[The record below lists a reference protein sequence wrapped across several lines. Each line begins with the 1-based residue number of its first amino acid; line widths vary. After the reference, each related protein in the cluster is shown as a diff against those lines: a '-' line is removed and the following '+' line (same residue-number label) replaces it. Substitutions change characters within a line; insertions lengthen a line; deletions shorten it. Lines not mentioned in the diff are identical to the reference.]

1 MRVESRTIL
10 VINRSRL
17 VINSRDIGDRI
28 AREHDYENIRSFYKQ
43 RARVDSIPK
52 LDFHQNSLK
61 QIIIMYGST
70 NGFVTRNDAS

>member
-17 VINSRDIGDRI
+17 VINSSHVGNRI
-28 AREHDYENIRSFYKQ
+28 ARKHDYENIRLFYKQ
-43 RARVDSIPK
+43 RARVDSVPW
-52 LDFHQNSLK
+52 LGFHQNSLE